1 MKCVGF
7 TNKILFFSD
16 VKKEISTLSTRAKL
30 RKKTVENFIILPN
43 HLISD
48 LIEATENED
57 KNLKFETKAHFCPH
71 ISTENPPNSIQ
82 DLNHLFVTIMENPKE
97 IIDEFVEFCEN
108 FCLALVRFDSSSL
121 SIKTKSTIHS

>member
-1 MKCVGF
+1 M
-7 TNKILFFSD
+7 
-16 VKKEISTLSTRAKL
+16 
-30 RKKTVENFIILPN
+30 
-43 HLISD
+43 
-48 LIEATENED
+48 IEATENED

-71 ISTENPPNSIQ
+71 ISNENPPNSIQ

-108 FCLALVRFDSSSL
+108 FCLALVKFDSSSL